1 MIVTRAQRWRE
12 RRDVFVPGSSVVD
25 PSTLSVDV
33 IDCHRKAKP
42 FVETHHYSGSF
53 PASRLSVGL
62 FRNGAGGRSELVGV
76 ATFSQPINNASVP
89 FHTGLEDHRQGVDL
103 GRLVLLD
110 DVAGNGE
117 TWFLSRAMKALRQER
132 PNVLSVVSYADPMT
146 RRAPDGTLVKP
157 GHVGQVYAVMGAA
170 YRGRTKP
177 RNETVTPDGQLFSER
192 AMTKIRNGETGRAYA
207 IEQLVAKGAT
217 APVGGDGRRWLEELR
232 SSGFLSRRRH
242 NGNHVYV
249 FEMTRAAKLASR
261 GLARLPYPV
270 IDRKTGLDDITALPL
285 LMVA

>member
-1 MIVTRAQRWRE
+1 MIVSRSQRWRE
-12 RRDVFVPGSSVVD
+12 RRDAFVPNSSVVD
-25 PSTLSVDV
+25 VSALAVDV
-33 IDCHRKAKP
+33 IDCHRAAKP

-62 FRNGAGGRSELVGV
+62 FRNGAGGRSDLVGV
-76 ATFSQPINNASVP
+76 ATFSQPMNNASVP
-89 FHTGLEDHRQGVDL
+89 FHAGLDDHLQGVDL

-110 DVAGNGE
+110 DVAGNAE
-117 TWFLSRAMKALRQER
+117 TWFLSRAMKALRRER
-132 PNVLSVVSYADPMT
+132 PNVVSVVSYADPMT

-177 RNETVTPDGQLFSER
+177 RYETVTPDGQLFSER

-207 IEQLVAKGAT
+207 IQQLVARGA
-217 APVGGDGRRWLEELR
+217 APPIGGDDRAWLEGLR
-232 SSGFLSRRRH
+232 ANGFLSRRRH

-249 FEMTRAAKLASR
+249 FEMTRAAKIAGR
-261 GLARLPYPV
+261 DLARLPYPV
-270 IDRKTGLDDITALPL
+270 LDRQDGVDDVTALPL
-285 LMVA
+285 LMAA

>member
-1 MIVTRAQRWRE
+1 MIVSRSQRWRE
-12 RRDVFVPGSSVVD
+12 RRDAFVPSSTLVD

-33 IDCHRKAKP
+33 IDCHRVAKP

-62 FRNGAGGRSELVGV
+62 FRNGTAGTSDLVGV
-76 ATFSQPINNASVP
+76 ATFSQPMNNASVP
-89 FHTGLEDHRQGVDL
+89 FHAGLDDHLQGVDL

-117 TWFLSRAMKALRQER
+117 TWFLSRAMKALRRER

-146 RRAPDGTLVKP
+146 RRAPDGALVKP

-177 RNETVTPDGQLFSER
+177 RFETVTPDGQLFSER

-207 IEQLVAKGAT
+207 IAQLVARGAPT
-217 APVGGDGRRWLEELR
+217 PVGEDGRSWLEGLR
-232 SSGFLSRRRH
+232 DSGFLVRRRH

-249 FEMTRAAKLASR
+249 FEMTCAARMAGR
-261 GLARLPYPV
+261 GLPRLPYPV
-270 IDRKTGLDDITALPL
+270 IDRQEALDDVTALPL
-285 LMVA
+285 LMAA

>member
-1 MIVTRAQRWRE
+1 MIVSRSQRWRE
-12 RRDVFVPGSSVVD
+12 RRDAFVPNSSVVD
-25 PSTLSVDV
+25 VSTLAVDV
-33 IDCHRKAKP
+33 IDCHRAAKP

-76 ATFSQPINNASVP
+76 ATFSQPMNNASVP
-89 FHTGLEDHRQGVDL
+89 FHAGLDDHLQGVDL

-110 DVAGNGE
+110 DVAGNAE
-117 TWFLSRAMKALRQER
+117 TWFLSRAMKSLRRER
-132 PNVLSVVSYADPMT
+132 PDVVSVVSYADPMT

-177 RNETVTPDGQLFSER
+177 RYETITPDGQLFSER
-192 AMTKIRNGETGRAYA
+192 AMAKIRNGETGRAYA
-207 IEQLVAKGAT
+207 IQQLVGKGAPL
-217 APVGGDGRRWLEELR
+217 PVGGDDRAWLEGLR
-232 SSGFLSRRRH
+232 TSGFLSRRRH

-249 FEMTRAAKLASR
+249 FEMTRSAKMAGRDLP
-261 GLARLPYPV
+261 RLPYPV
-270 IDRKTGLDDITALPL
+270 LDRQDAVDDVTSLPL
-285 LMVA
+285 LMAA

>member
-1 MIVTRAQRWRE
+1 MIVDRSQRWRD
-12 RRDVFVPGSSVVD
+12 RRDAFVPSSTTID

-33 IDCHRKAKP
+33 VDCHRVAKP
-42 FVETHHYSGSF
+42 FVERHHYSGSF

-62 FRNGAGGRSELVGV
+62 FRNGTAGRSDLVGV

-89 FHTGLEDHRQGVDL
+89 CHAGLDDHLQGVDL

-117 TWFLSRAMKALRQER
+117 TWFLSRAMKALRRER
-132 PNVLSVVSYADPMT
+132 PGILSVVSYADPMT

-177 RNETVTPDGQLFSER
+177 RSETITPDGQLFSER
-192 AMTKIRNGETGRAYA
+192 ALTKIRNGESGRAYA
-207 IEQLVAKGAT
+207 IAQLVARGA
-217 APVGGDGRRWLEELR
+217 PSPIGDDGRAWLEGLR
-232 SSGFLSRRRH
+232 QSGFLSKRRH

-249 FEMTRAAKLASR
+249 FEMTRSARMAGRDLP
-261 GLARLPYPV
+261 RLPYPA
-270 IDRKTGLDDITALPL
+270 IDRCDGVDDVTALPL
-285 LMVA
+285 LMAA